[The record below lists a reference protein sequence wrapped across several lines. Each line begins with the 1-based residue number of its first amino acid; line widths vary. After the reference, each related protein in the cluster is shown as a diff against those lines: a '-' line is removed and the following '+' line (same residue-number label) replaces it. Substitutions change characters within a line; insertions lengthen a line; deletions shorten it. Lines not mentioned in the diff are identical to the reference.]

1 MKKIQSFFWFC
12 SGANQSVLKKHATE
26 YNKYFSIGATV
37 FFTAVFAALSGG
49 YALWFV
55 FSGNSMAVVF
65 AIVFGLLWGLAIFN
79 LDRYIVSSI
88 SKHGS
93 AFKQLF
99 QALPR
104 LILAILVAVVIA
116 RPLELKIFDK
126 EIRSKLKEN
135 YLSDQKSKIDTIN
148 LSFAKKYT
156 IELNK
161 RSALQ
166 KEADSLDKEIKQ
178 LRFVLNQEI
187 FGDRTNQTSG
197 KMGYGPYAKMKESVI
212 IEKEKRLS
220 FLRAEGL
227 NLDSLISAR
236 KEADGLNR
244 QVILDEKALDSLANL
259 AGFADRNRALAQI
272 SVLRNGKDDGSTA
285 TAVLFISLLFVAF
298 ECLPV
303 IVKLLTAKG
312 PYDEDIYAVE
322 AVKMNELLKDAE
334 KSIQARNQ
342 LQDNL
347 IEQEITKQARL
358 AEERS
363 NAETATGLV
372 EIESWK
378 EKKIANNKEF
388 YTDQT

>member
-1 MKKIQSFFWFC
+1 MEKLQNFFWFC
-12 SGANQSVLKKHATE
+12 SGVNKDILRKHSTE
-26 YNKYFSIGATV
+26 YNKYLSIGATV

-55 FSGNSMAVVF
+55 FSGSSLAVVYAVVF
-65 AIVFGLLWGLAIFN
+65 GILWGLAIFN

-93 AFKQLF
+93 LWKQLL

-104 LILAILVAVVIA
+104 LILAILVAIVIA

-135 YLSDQKSKIDTIN
+135 YLSDHKSKIDTIN
-148 LSFAKKYT
+148 LSFNKKYS
-156 IELNK
+156 IELSK
-161 RSALQ
+161 RSVVQ
-166 KEADSLDKEIKQ
+166 KEVDSLDKEVKS
-178 LRFVLNQEI
+178 LRYVLNQEI

-197 KMGYGPYAKMKESVI
+197 KMGYGPYAKMKENVI
-212 IEKEKRLS
+212 IQKENRLAS
-220 FLRAEGL
+220 LRAEVVK
-227 NLDSLISAR
+227 LDSLIAAR

-244 QVILDEKALDSLANL
+244 LAILDDKALDSMAML

-285 TAVLFISLLFVAF
+285 MAVLFISLLFVAF

-312 PYDEDIYAVE
+312 PYDEEVFAVE
-322 AVKMNELLKDAE
+322 SVKMNELIKDAE
-334 KSIQARNQ
+334 KSIQVRNR
-342 LQDNL
+342 LQETAVEL
-347 IEQEITKQARL
+347 ELAKQTTLSTEQSKAETETGL
-358 AEERS
+358 AEIERWKDEQLS
-363 NAETATGLV
+363 N
-372 EIESWK
+372 
-378 EKKIANNKEF
+378 
-388 YTDQT
+388 